1 MTDTTYV
8 AFLAAISLSTHDSR
22 EMLVLDL
29 EAVSL
34 VPVYHTVDD
43 EYGSRGCITSTSGVR
58 YRERK
63 RQPNF
68 SFLFCCFFSSLF
80 LYSFPLSLSLLWS
93 PSVYIS
99 VRLSVRFSFSII
111 SVVCFCSFLF
121 LFNNGMYAH
130 KVKGKSGRF

>member
-68 SFLFCCFFSSLF
+68 SFLFCCFFLLSSSTPSLF
-80 LYSFPLSLSLLWS
+80 LFLSSGLLRSIFLYVCLSVFLSL
-93 PSVYIS
+93 
-99 VRLSVRFSFSII
+99 
-111 SVVCFCSFLF
+111 
-121 LFNNGMYAH
+121 
-130 KVKGKSGRF
+130 